1 MLQKI
6 QSRAECGVEQPRLI
20 QSICNKTELTVV
32 QVGDVST
39 GSYLIYKLPTSYAKN
54 SY

>member
-1 MLQKI
+1 MLPKVQR
-6 QSRAECGVEQPRLI
+6 RAECGVGQPRLT
-20 QSICNKTELTVV
+20 QSIGNKTELTVV

-39 GSYLIYKLPTSYAKN
+39 GSYLRHKLPTSYVKN